1 MKIKTKQLKEITLG
15 VLKPKVLASY
25 YLYGQLRRTP
35 ATAPV
40 TQAVRRATEDAQ
52 TAAAHGRRREKK
64 KWHCCLLLHVL
75 LLLLLDVGSHRL
87 LLEVAVAREG
97 KKKKHQ
103 RLTDRSRGRR
113 SSSSFRW
120 VAESGATAG
129 LWPAEAGDGQRR
141 ETEGDEKKEK
151 KKKNCLWKEEIEGK
165 ITLWSPVLS
174 FTFC

>member
-1 MKIKTKQLKEITLG
+1 M
-15 VLKPKVLASY
+15 VNF
-25 YLYGQLRRTP
+25 
-35 ATAPV
+35 
-40 TQAVRRATEDAQ
+40 D
-52 TAAAHGRRREKK
+52 GRRRQLRWHRQSGEQQRTHRQLLRTEGEERKK
-64 KWHCCLLLHVL
+64 KWRCCLLLHVL

-165 ITLWSPVLS
+165 NYTLVPNVFIYFLLK
-174 FTFC
+174 